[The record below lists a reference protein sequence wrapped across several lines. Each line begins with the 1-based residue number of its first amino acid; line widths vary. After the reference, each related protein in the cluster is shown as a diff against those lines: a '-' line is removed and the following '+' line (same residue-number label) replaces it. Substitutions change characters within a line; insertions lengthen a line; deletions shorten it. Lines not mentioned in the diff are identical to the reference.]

1 MEIMLDETEKGMEN
15 RAEENGNS
23 DFNENDNLEESGKNV
38 REKGLFALTL
48 PIFFE
53 LLLMTIVGNIDIFMV
68 SKFSQT
74 AVGVLGAMS
83 QIMYT
88 QNVIF
93 TFISI
98 GTGILTAQYIGAKNF
113 KKIEEV
119 IGVSLLLNLGMGVL
133 LGAVY
138 IIMGKFLLTK
148 IKLTDDLIDIGIN
161 YFRIVGGMGVFTAIS
176 VTASSALRS
185 YGYTKE
191 PLYINIAINVLNVI
205 GNGMFLF
212 GWLGMPILG
221 VTGVGISTVFARGV
235 GMVLTLIMLGKLC
248 GYRYKKSSVSPF
260 PKDVFKYICRIGVP
274 SGMEHLSWNIAQ
286 VIILAFVNTMG
297 TDTITARTYLNLVAS
312 FMMMFSLALGHG
324 TAILTGRS
332 IGAKKIDEAYN
343 QCIKSLKM
351 SLIAVTIVSLV
362 VIALQNQ
369 IMGYFTA
376 DPKILEIT
384 RKIFWLFLIIE
395 TGRTFNI
402 VIINSLHAA
411 GDVKFPMFAGIF
423 FMFGIAVFLSW
434 LLGIKLHMSLVGI
447 WLANS
452 ADEWIRGL
460 LMLWRWK
467 SRKWAEKSFV

>member
-1 MEIMLDETEKGMEN
+1 MGINETEIN
-15 RAEENGNS
+15 RVESGDMNLSEENEKNS
-23 DFNENDNLEESGKNV
+23 ISSKIK
-38 REKGLFALTL
+38 EKGLFALTL
-48 PIFFE
+48 PIFLE

-68 SKFSQT
+68 SKFSEVG
-74 AVGVLGAMS
+74 VGVLGAMS

-98 GTGILTAQYIGAKNF
+98 GTGILVAQYIGAKNF
-113 KKIEEV
+113 KKIKEV
-119 IGVSLLLNLGMGVL
+119 IGVSLVLNLGMGIL
-133 LGAVY
+133 LGGVY
-138 IIMGKFLLTK
+138 LLMGRVILTK
-148 IKLTDDLIDIGIN
+148 IKLTEELISVGIN
-161 YFRIVGGMGVFTAIS
+161 YFRIVGGLGVFSAIT
-176 VTASSALRS
+176 VTASAALRS

-191 PLYINIAINVLNVI
+191 PLYINIIINIINVL

-212 GWLGMPILG
+212 GWLGMPVLG
-221 VTGVGISTVFARGV
+221 VTGVGVATAAARFV
-235 GMVLTLIMLGKLC
+235 GMVLTLVMLMKHC
-248 GYRYKKSSVSPF
+248 SYRFEKSSVFPF
-260 PKDVFKYICRIGVP
+260 PKDVLKHLGRIGIP

-297 TDTITARTYLNLVAS
+297 TDTITARTYLNLIAS
-312 FMMMFSLALGHG
+312 FMMMFSIALGHG
-324 TAILTGRS
+324 TAILTGRN
-332 IGAKKIDEAYN
+332 IGAKKINEAYE
-343 QCIKSLKM
+343 QCLKSLKL
-351 SLIAVTIVSLV
+351 SLIAVTAVSLV
-362 VIALQNQ
+362 VIAFQNQ
-369 IMGYFTA
+369 IMGYFTT

-384 RKIFWLFLIIE
+384 RKVFWLFLIIE

-423 FMFGIAVFLSW
+423 FMFGIAVTLSW
-434 LLGIKLHMSLVGI
+434 FLGIKLQMSLVGI

-467 SRKWAEKSFV
+467 SRKWADKSFI